1 MTRPATAHVRLRL
14 LRWRDW
20 RFARALAADPTV
32 RAQSFDPLPPSAW
45 RHLRWMWRQIL
56 GRSGVAWVITVPTL
70 GTDVGIAT
78 LRIKDGL
85 WHAGVALRPASRG
98 KGWGTEAIRLLTAA
112 AGSHPVFAD
121 IKVSNVAS
129 VRAFVRAGYTSAW
142 ARRETEDFLT
152 LYHPCR

>member
-56 GRSGVAWVITVPTL
+56 GRSGFAWVITVPTL

-112 AGSHPVFAD
+112 AAKGRWWEASASSTDFCSVGWS
-121 IKVSNVAS
+121 VSWAS
-129 VRAFVRAGYTSAW
+129 PPPSTSAM
-142 ARRETEDFLT
+142 
-152 LYHPCR
+152 